1 MSAMFE
7 TGSEAAAGGIM
18 ESVRRLGN
26 SLTGLL
32 HTRAELFAVELQEE
46 KLRAIRLMVWVAV
59 AITLGVAG
67 LQVAIVGLAI
77 FFWDLAG
84 YWGIAGL
91 AAIVL
96 GLAAIILWNIHR
108 RITRSPAPFA
118 GTVAE
123 FRKDAECLK
132 K

>member
-1 MSAMFE
+1 MFE
-7 TGSEAAAGGIM
+7 TEQETAGVM
-18 ESVRRLGN
+18 ESIRRLGS
-26 SLTGLL
+26 SLAGLL
-32 HTRAELFAVELQEE
+32 QTRAELFAVELQEE
-46 KLRAIRLMVWVAV
+46 KLRAIRLLVWISA
-59 AITLGVAG
+59 AIALGVAG
-67 LQVAIVGLAI
+67 LLVAIIGLAL
-77 FFWDLAG
+77 FLWELAG

-108 RITRSPAPFA
+108 RISRSPAPFA

>member
-1 MSAMFE
+1 MTIMFE
-7 TGSEAAAGGIM
+7 TEQETAGVM
-18 ESVRRLGN
+18 ESIRRLGS
-26 SLTGLL
+26 SLAGLL
-32 HTRAELFAVELQEE
+32 QTRAELFAVELQEE
-46 KLRAIRLMVWVAV
+46 KLRAIRLLVWISA
-59 AITLGVAG
+59 AIALGVAG
-67 LQVAIVGLAI
+67 LLVAIFGLAL
-77 FFWDLAG
+77 FLWELAG

-108 RITRSPAPFA
+108 RISRSPAPFA

-123 FRKDAECLK
+123 FRKDAVCLK

>member
-1 MSAMFE
+1 MNNLFE
-7 TGSEAAAGGIM
+7 SEPDPGGIM

-26 SLTGLL
+26 SLLGLL
-32 HTRAELFAVELQEE
+32 HARAELFAVELQEE

-67 LQVAIVGLAI
+67 LLVAIVGLAL
-77 FFWDLAG
+77 FFWEIAG
-84 YWGIAGL
+84 YWGLAGL
-91 AAIVL
+91 AAGAL
-96 GLAAIILWNIHR
+96 GMAAIILWIIHR
-108 RITRSPAPFA
+108 RITHGPAPFA

-123 FRKDAECLK
+123 FRKDAECLRQK

>member
-1 MSAMFE
+1 MFE
-7 TGSEAAAGGIM
+7 SGSEADAGGIM
-18 ESVRRLGN
+18 ESIRRLGN

-84 YWGIAGL
+84 YWGLPASRPSSSG
-91 AAIVL
+91 
-96 GLAAIILWNIHR
+96 WR
-108 RITRSPAPFA
+108 RSSCGTFTGESPAAPLPSP
-118 GTVAE
+118 GRWPNSERTPNV
-123 FRKDAECLK
+123 
-132 K
+132 